1 MDQMSFWEQIY
12 RNADRDRLL
21 GAQSAYR
28 DAQIEEIG
36 IFRDAGVRTVCDA
49 GCGIGAYTLAL
60 AENGFCVKAFDL
72 SESAVR
78 FAREGLARFGYDV
91 EFRIANILCTGYEDG
106 AFDGAFAHSVLDH
119 MTRADAALARN
130 ELCRIVRPDG
140 LILLSFDAPDEDDK
154 AQPHTHLPDGS
165 ILYTGGSRSG
175 MILHPYDREGIR
187 NLVRGFPI
195 VHESVNPKGEQI
207 VIFVNRSQAPEN
219 ASPM

>member
-12 RNADRDRLL
+12 RDADRERLL
-21 GAQSAYR
+21 GYLSAYR

-36 IFRDAGVRTVCDA
+36 IFQNAGIRTVCDA

-60 AENGFCVKAFDL
+60 ASHGFCVKAFDL

-78 FAREGLARFGYDV
+78 IAREGLARFGYDV
-91 EFRIANILCTGYEDG
+91 EFRVADILHTGYEHD

-119 MTRADAALARN
+119 MTRADAALALN

-140 LILLSFDAPDEDDK
+140 LILLSFDAPDEDDET
-154 AQPHTHLPDGS
+154 QPHTHLSDGS

-175 MILHPYDREGIR
+175 MILHAYDREGIR
-187 NLVRGFPI
+187 DLVRGFTI
-195 VHESVNPKGEQI
+195 VHESVNRKGEQI
-207 VIFVNRSQAPEN
+207 VIIRN
-219 ASPM
+219 